1 MKKPLIV
8 IGGPTACGKTGF
20 SIRLAKEIGGE
31 VISAD
36 SMQIYRYMDI
46 GTAKV
51 TPEEADGVPHY
62 LIDELNPD
70 EEYNVMLFQQKAKA
84 YMEEIW
90 AKGKIPIL
98 VGGTGFYINALLY
111 DNDFTETENDTSYRE
126 ECYRIAKEEGP
137 QVLYERLRKIDPAYA
152 ETIHANNVKRV
163 TRALE
168 YHYLT
173 GQRFSEHNAE
183 QKERETPYNAAV
195 ILLTMEREALYA
207 RIEQR
212 IDLMMQ
218 QGLLAEVKGLL
229 DRGYSPKLVS
239 MQGIGYKEFVPYFN
253 GDCTLDEA
261 VTQLK
266 TNTRRFA
273 KRQLTWFRRQIE
285 GLWIDMSKTD
295 GAGALAQTMTY
306 LKERGVLQTNNN
318 CVFYD
323 LQLSGMGNGI
333 NVCFYQCEK
342 MGESRLYQ
350 WSVLPHLRHRRT
362 ADSSGTEACFGFDFA
377 AVSGRLCDC
386 NRCGIS
392 HRADI
397 GKAFPCHMVG
407 LFPKA
412 L

>member
-51 TPEEADGVPHY
+51 TPEEADGIPHY

-90 AKGKIPIL
+90 AKGRIPIL

-111 DNDFTETENDTSYRE
+111 DNDFTETENDSSYRE
-126 ECYRIAKEEGP
+126 ECYRIAKEEGAE
-137 QVLYERLRKIDPAYA
+137 VLYARLQEIDPAYA
-152 ETIHANNVKRV
+152 KNIHANNVKRV

-173 GQRFSEHNAE
+173 GQKFSEHNAE
-183 QKERETPYNAAV
+183 QKEKESPYNAAV
-195 ILLTMEREALYA
+195 LLLTMERETLYA

-212 IDLMMQ
+212 IDLMME

-229 DRGYSPKLVS
+229 EKGYSPDLVS
-239 MQGIGYKEFVPYFN
+239 MQGIGYKEFVPYFR
-253 GDCTLDEA
+253 GECTLEEA
-261 VTQLK
+261 VVQLK

-273 KRQLTWFRRQIE
+273 KRQLTWFKRQID

-295 GAGALAQTMTY
+295 WVDAMAEAMTY
-306 LKERGVLQTNNN
+306 FRERGVL
-318 CVFYD
+318 
-323 LQLSGMGNGI
+323 
-333 NVCFYQCEK
+333 
-342 MGESRLYQ
+342 
-350 WSVLPHLRHRRT
+350 
-362 ADSSGTEACFGFDFA
+362 
-377 AVSGRLCDC
+377 
-386 NRCGIS
+386 
-392 HRADI
+392 
-397 GKAFPCHMVG
+397 
-407 LFPKA
+407 
-412 L
+412 

>member
-62 LIDELNPD
+62 LIDELDPD

-90 AKGKIPIL
+90 AKGRIPIL
-98 VGGTGFYINALLY
+98 VGGTGFY
-111 DNDFTETENDTSYRE
+111 
-126 ECYRIAKEEGP
+126 
-137 QVLYERLRKIDPAYA
+137 
-152 ETIHANNVKRV
+152 
-163 TRALE
+163 
-168 YHYLT
+168 YLT

-318 CVFYD
+318 
-323 LQLSGMGNGI
+323 S
-333 NVCFYQCEK
+333 
-342 MGESRLYQ
+342 
-350 WSVLPHLRHRRT
+350 
-362 ADSSGTEACFGFDFA
+362 
-377 AVSGRLCDC
+377 
-386 NRCGIS
+386 
-392 HRADI
+392 
-397 GKAFPCHMVG
+397 
-407 LFPKA
+407 
-412 L
+412 

>member
-20 SIRLAKEIGGE
+20 SIKLAKKIGGE
-31 VISAD
+31 IISAD
-36 SMQIYRYMDI
+36 SMQVYRYMDI

-62 LIDELNPD
+62 LIDEFDPD

-90 AKGKIPIL
+90 AKGKTPIL

-126 ECYRIAKEEGP
+126 ECYKLAQEQGP
-137 QVLYERLRKIDPAYA
+137 EVLFERLKEVDPEYA
-152 ETIHANNVKRV
+152 AIMHANNVKRV

-173 GQRFSEHNAE
+173 GQKFSEHNAE
-183 QKERETPYNAAV
+183 QKEKETPYDAAV
-195 ILLTMEREALYA
+195 IILNMDREKLYE
-207 RIEQR
+207 RIELR

-218 QGLLAEVKGLL
+218 EGLLEEVKGLL
-229 DRGYSPKLVS
+229 DKGYTPDLVS
-239 MQGIGYKEFVPYFN
+239 MQGIGYKEFIPYFN
-253 GDCTLDEA
+253 GECTLEEA

-285 GLWIDMSKTD
+285 GLWVDMDQSD
-295 GAGALAQTMTY
+295 GDKVMENVLDY
-306 LKERGVLQTNNN
+306 LKQKEIL
-318 CVFYD
+318 
-323 LQLSGMGNGI
+323 
-333 NVCFYQCEK
+333 
-342 MGESRLYQ
+342 
-350 WSVLPHLRHRRT
+350 
-362 ADSSGTEACFGFDFA
+362 
-377 AVSGRLCDC
+377 
-386 NRCGIS
+386 
-392 HRADI
+392 
-397 GKAFPCHMVG
+397 
-407 LFPKA
+407 
-412 L
+412 